1 MKFEWKVVIMAIV
14 FSFMCMFTFT
24 YMSSFA
30 QKTIYV
36 YQVGIYK
43 EKSNM
48 ENQIQQLQ
56 TQGYKPQYYQKGT
69 EYYVLSMI
77 SDSQKEIQEHGQK
90 VKGIIKKYIVSY
102 DTNEKQL
109 LDILSRSE

>member
-36 YQVGIYK
+36 YQVGI
-43 EKSNM
+43 
-48 ENQIQQLQ
+48 
-56 TQGYKPQYYQKGT
+56 
-69 EYYVLSMI
+69 
-77 SDSQKEIQEHGQK
+77 
-90 VKGIIKKYIVSY
+90 GI
-102 DTNEKQL
+102 DH
-109 LDILSRSE
+109 